1 MNRKM
6 LFINFLILIAMALI
20 VDPAYCGIQDAQI
33 KAASKTFIGTMKDWM
48 PAIIGG
54 GLVGSGICLFANN
67 FKKGIKL
74 VTGLKSNMKDK
85 LMNFNEK
92 FLLRKRSL
100 IESVFS
106 VLKRNG
112 LEHSRHRSIYGF
124 ILHILGSL
132 IAYQA

>member
-6 LFINFLILIAMALI
+6 LFINFLILIAMVLI

-67 FKKGIKL
+67 FKMGIAGLAGTGFLYAAKAFVGEGEGAL
-74 VTGLKSNMKDK
+74 VDSV
-85 LMNFNEK
+85 
-92 FLLRKRSL
+92 SQL
-100 IESVFS
+100 IF
-106 VLKRNG
+106 G
-112 LEHSRHRSIYGF
+112 
-124 ILHILGSL
+124 
-132 IAYQA
+132 